1 MKKNLVSAM
10 VMTAGL
16 SLSTLSFAQ
25 ALATPTSLIEAV
37 HTTVAEVLA
46 SGQDDQYVSLKGQ
59 VSRQLSSEKYMLTD
73 DTGVIQIEIDE
84 KLSRILPLT
93 PPTNVEVF
101 GEVDKKGNTVELD
114 VDYYS
119 LY

>member
-1 MKKNLVSAM
+1 MKKNLVSVVIAA
-10 VMTAGL
+10 VGLGL
-16 SLSTLSFAQ
+16 STVGVTQTLT
-25 ALATPTSLIEAV
+25 TPTSLSEAV

-84 KLSRILPLT
+84 KLSRLLPLT
-93 PPTNVEVF
+93 PPINVEVF
-101 GEVDKKGNTVELD
+101 GEVDKKGNTIELD